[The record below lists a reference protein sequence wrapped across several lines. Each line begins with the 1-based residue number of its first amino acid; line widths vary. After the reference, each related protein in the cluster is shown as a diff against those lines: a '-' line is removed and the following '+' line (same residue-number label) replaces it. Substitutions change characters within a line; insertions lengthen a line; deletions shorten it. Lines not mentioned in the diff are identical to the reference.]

1 MGNRNL
7 DCVFCDRVNGGDLVA
22 TNDLAVAF
30 LDAFPLS
37 EGHCLLVPR
46 RHEADFL
53 ALTQEEQAA
62 IWALLPAVRRHIE
75 AKRAP
80 DGYNLGINVGEAAGQ
95 TIAHAHV
102 HVIPRHRGDVRDP
115 RGGVRWIIPAKA
127 RYWMREGRGS
137 A

>member
-1 MGNRNL
+1 VGNQNL
-7 DCVFCDRVNGGDLVA
+7 DCVFCDRVNRGGHVA

-37 EGHCLLVPR
+37 EGHCLLVSR

-53 ALTQEEQAA
+53 ALTQEEHAA
-62 IWALLPAVRRHIE
+62 IWALLPAVRRHTE

-80 DGYNLGINVGEAAGQ
+80 DGYNLGINIGEAAGQ
-95 TIAHAHV
+95 TVAHAHL
-102 HVIPRHRGDVRDP
+102 HVIPRYRGDVRDP
-115 RGGVRWIIPAKA
+115 RGGIRWIIPAKA
-127 RYWMREGRGS
+127 QYWKSDGRGS